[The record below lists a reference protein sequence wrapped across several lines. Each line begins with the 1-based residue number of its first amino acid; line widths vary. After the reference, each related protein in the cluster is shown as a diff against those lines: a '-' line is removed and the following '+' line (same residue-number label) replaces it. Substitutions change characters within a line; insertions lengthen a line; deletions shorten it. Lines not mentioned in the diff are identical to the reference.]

1 LLQSLLGDEPRN
13 SLIPSDLPYSTS
25 EGSAMSEARKLAA
38 ILAADLA
45 GPLRP
50 RIYPMRPIGVAPWF
64 APAIPKRLYFI
75 AIAIFVIFFVLAL
88 LAGEALFV

>member
-1 LLQSLLGDEPRN
+1 
-13 SLIPSDLPYSTS
+13 
-25 EGSAMSEARKLAA
+25 MSEARKLAA